1 MIDID
6 ATIAAV
12 DNMRKNFDIVPRE
25 EAIIKAGCVFIL
37 EILTIV
43 RSRIFRSI

>member
-1 MIDID
+1 LQRLLIIDID

-25 EAIIKAGCVFIL
+25 DAIIRAGYAFV
-37 EILTIV
+37 EEAY
-43 RSRIFRSI
+43 

>member
-1 MIDID
+1 MVDID

-25 EAIIKAGCVFIL
+25 DAIIRAGYALL
-37 EILTIV
+37 EEV
-43 RSRIFRSI
+43 Y